1 MRSRWPRRDGL
12 RGFLAAACLMLT
24 AGRAAAVEF
33 RITLD
38 PQVAPQPVSGRLYVF
53 LSQRAA
59 GEPRFGPD
67 WFHPEPFF
75 RLDVKDFRPGST
87 QTIGD
92 SAAGFPDKLSR
103 LPAGTYRA
111 QAVLANDLDIYSCE
125 PGHGAGN
132 VFSPIVTASL
142 SAAPGAAISLTLNQ
156 VVKEEAFPDIKW
168 IKEVVVKSNLLTKF
182 HHREVLE
189 HAAVVLP
196 TSYFDQPD
204 QRYPV
209 IYMVPSFGG
218 SYREALQFAKQPP
231 HADPGDE
238 EFIRVMLDGQCDWG
252 HHVYADSATNGPRGQ
267 ALVAEMIPEI
277 DKQFRT
283 VANPAARFVA
293 GHSSGGWSS
302 LWLQVTYPDVFGGV
316 WSSSPDPV
324 DFRDFQRID
333 LYADPPQNMFH
344 DPQGIRRPIAR
355 HGETP
360 VVWFDAFSKMDDV
373 LGRGGQLRSFEAVF
387 SPLDAAGLPRRLW
400 DRTTGQ
406 VDAEVAK
413 AWRPYDIRLKLER
426 NWKELEPKLRGKL
439 HITTGSLDTF
449 YLEGSVVWLAESLRK
464 LGSDAQITIV
474 PGADHSTVITPDYF
488 IHARRQMTEAYRSRS
503 AR

>member
-1 MRSRWPRRDGL
+1 M
-12 RGFLAAACLMLT
+12 LAV
-24 AGRAAAVEF
+24 GRAAAVEF
-33 RITLD
+33 QVTLD
-38 PQVAPQPVSGRLYVF
+38 PQVAQQPVSGRLYVF
-53 LSQRAA
+53 LTQ
-59 GEPRFGPD
+59 GPGDPRQGPN
-67 WFHPEPFF
+67 WFSPEPFF
-75 RLDVKDFRPGST
+75 RLDVKNFQPGTSRT
-87 QTIGD
+87 FD
-92 SAAGFPDKLSR
+92 DAAAGFPDKLSK
-103 LPAGTYRA
+103 LPPGKYRA
-111 QAVLANDLDIYSCE
+111 QAMLAHDFYSCE
-125 PGHGAGN
+125 PGSGAGN
-132 VFSPIVTASL
+132 FFSQAVDATV
-142 SAAPGAAISLTLNQ
+142 AAAHPSTITLALNQ
-156 VVKEEAFPDIKW
+156 VVKGETFPDIKW
-168 IKEVVVKSNLLTKF
+168 IKEVVIKSDLLTKF

-196 TSYFDQPD
+196 ASYFEQPER
-204 QRYPV
+204 RYPA

-218 SYREALQFAKQPP
+218 SYREALEFAKQPP
-231 HADPGDE
+231 RADPGDE
-238 EFIRVMLDGQCDWG
+238 EFIRVMLDGQCEWG

-267 ALVAEMIPEI
+267 ALVTEMSPEI
-277 DKQFRT
+277 DRQFRT
-283 VANPAARFVA
+283 VANPSARFVA

-344 DPQGIRRPIAR
+344 DPQGVRRPIAR
-355 HGETP
+355 RGETP

-373 LGRGGQLRSFEAVF
+373 LGRGGQLRSFEAAF
-387 SPLDAAGLPRRLW
+387 SPLDADGLPRRLW

-406 VDAEVAK
+406 IDAEVAK
-413 AWRPYDIRLKLER
+413 AWQPYDIRLKLER

-449 YLEGSVVWLAESLRK
+449 YLEGAVVRLAESLRK

-474 PGADHSTVITPDYF
+474 PGADHTTVLTPDYF
-488 IHARRQMTEAYRSRS
+488 ARARRQMSEAYRSRS